1 MILSNG
7 SHPRNVTSRENLP
20 RIDYMEV
27 NRDGVIGKLPGES
40 DRIIHFGKGI
50 RELALL
56 RIDVFRSEVVTALTT
71 ANSGSA
77 GKGDGDKREEGSEN
91 NGKAKNHRRKANK
104 D

>member
-27 NRDGVIGKLPGES
+27 NRDGVIGKLAGKS
-40 DRIIHFGKGI
+40 YRIIRSGKGI

-56 RIDVFRSEVVTALTT
+56 RIDIFRSEVVTALTT
-71 ANSGSA
+71 ANLGSA
-77 GKGDGDKREEGSEN
+77 GKGDGCKREEGS
-91 NGKAKNHRRKANK
+91 
-104 D
+104 